1 MSFITLDDNI
11 FLRLRGIRN
20 SLTPVERT
28 IEEYVFANK
37 DQIPHLSVKGLA
49 QKSHTSDASV
59 LRFCKTLGY
68 RGYRD
73 FIVAV
78 SAALGSADKTES
90 EYTDIQPG
98 DDLQTIITNVSRN
111 NRKSIE
117 DTMSVIDR
125 DAIGRAVELLRKASR
140 IDFYG
145 IGASGLVCM
154 DAQQKFTRIGKT
166 CFAYTDGHSQLTA
179 ASILKSGDVAVLISN
194 SGDTLDILNTLEVAK
209 ESKATIIAITRY
221 VKSEL
226 ANEADLV
233 LNFST
238 PEITIRSGAMGSR
251 IAMLNIVDILFT
263 GVASANYKNVK
274 ALLTKTHNVL
284 AGKHKHLNWDKG

>member
-1 MSFITLDDNI
+1 M
-11 FLRLRGIRN
+11 
-20 SLTPVERT
+20 ERT

>member
-1 MSFITLDDNI
+1 MTLDDNI

-28 IEEYVFANK
+28 IEEYVLANK

>member
-1 MSFITLDDNI
+1 MDDNI

>member
-1 MSFITLDDNI
+1 MSFITLDDNV
-11 FLRLRGIRN
+11 FLRLRGVRN

-28 IEEYVFANK
+28 IEEYVLANK
-37 DQIPHLSVKGLA
+37 NEIPHLSVKGLA